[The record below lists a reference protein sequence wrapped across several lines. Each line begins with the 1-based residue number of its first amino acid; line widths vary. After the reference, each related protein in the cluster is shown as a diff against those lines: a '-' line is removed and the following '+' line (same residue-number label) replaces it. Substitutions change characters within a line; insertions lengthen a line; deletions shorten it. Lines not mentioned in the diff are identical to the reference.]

1 MRKTWLFKLDPVS
14 SVSPTDSSTQGV
26 GSGSEGLSKMSAICL
41 ALVMYLRSCSGRK
54 LHSLRK
60 WALSGRPACL
70 HSGQD
75 LVGRLGLEFILYEVL
90 LPVGLR

>member
-1 MRKTWLFKLDPVS
+1 MRKTWLLKLDPVS
-14 SVSPTDSSTQGV
+14 LVSLTDSSTQGV
-26 GSGSEGLSKMSAICL
+26 VSGSERSSKMSVICL
-41 ALVMYLRSCSGRK
+41 ALVMYLQSCSGRK

-70 HSGQD
+70 HSAQD
-75 LVGRLGLEFILYEVL
+75 LVSWLGLVFILYEVL